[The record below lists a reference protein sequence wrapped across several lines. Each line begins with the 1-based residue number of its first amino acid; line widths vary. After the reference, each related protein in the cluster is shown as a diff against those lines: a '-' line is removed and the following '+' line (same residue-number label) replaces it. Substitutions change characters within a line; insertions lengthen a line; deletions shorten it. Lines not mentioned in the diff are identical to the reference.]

1 MEGFMSNIIK
11 LSDFRHRSRKDF
23 LAKHGSRLDTFV
35 ERFVSLNIDIDF
47 RQLAQD
53 YQSNGGGPDEAAWDY
68 VHFREILSEAME
80 KAFGDLLYRSLI
92 EQHWFD
98 QRLISKDE
106 VIDRCLVTYIMSQ
119 CQYALSV

>member
-11 LSDFRHRSRKDF
+11 LADFRHRSRKDF
-23 LAKHGSRLDTFV
+23 LAKHGGRLDTFV

-47 RQLAQD
+47 RQLAHD
-53 YQSNGGGPDEAAWDY
+53 YQANGVGPDESAWDY
-68 VHFREILSEAME
+68 VHFREILSEALE
-80 KAFGDLLYRSLI
+80 KTFGDLLYRSLI

-98 QRLISKDE
+98 QKLISKDE